1 MPSAPAA
8 GAQPAAAASL
18 FYGPG
23 HPATAA

>member
-18 FYGPG
+18 CYGRAGYGPWR
-23 HPATAA
+23 